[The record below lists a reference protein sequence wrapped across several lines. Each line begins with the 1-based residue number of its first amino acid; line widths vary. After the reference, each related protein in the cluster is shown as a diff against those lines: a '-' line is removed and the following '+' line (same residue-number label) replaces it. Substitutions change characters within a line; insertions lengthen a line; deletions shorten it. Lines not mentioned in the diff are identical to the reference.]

1 MHVRNGMK
9 ERISQS
15 MEEQLNEDV
24 EERGK
29 FFLPVRGRRY
39 SLGELERKLQ
49 KLVRVA
55 VERHRS
61 RFGLSTM

>member
-39 SLGELERKLQ
+39 SLGQRTRAKTSKTGESGRRE
-49 KLVRVA
+49 A
-55 VERHRS
+55 
-61 RFGLSTM
+61 